1 MVRKQRLFAQL
12 TKSRPGGNEGRK
24 GKNMKIMSFV
34 FNDTAPTETYT
45 ITVRKHTESE
55 IINEYGFPYSIRIAN
70 ANPKAFDLNNH
81 VYLYDAWQTAYKR
94 LFELSE
100 VYKDIKPLIMEGV
113 DGETGACI

>member
-1 MVRKQRLFAQL
+1 
-12 TKSRPGGNEGRK
+12 
-24 GKNMKIMSFV
+24 MKIMRFETV
-34 FNDTAPTETYT
+34 QNIHGETYT

-70 ANPKAFDLNNH
+70 ANLKAFDLNNH

-113 DGETGACI
+113 DGETGTCI

>member
-1 MVRKQRLFAQL
+1 
-12 TKSRPGGNEGRK
+12 
-24 GKNMKIMSFV
+24 MKIMRFETV
-34 FNDTAPTETYT
+34 QNIHGETYT

-70 ANPKAFDLNNH
+70 ANQKAFDLNNH

-94 LFELSE
+94 LFELRE

-113 DGETGACI
+113 DGETGTCI

>member
-1 MVRKQRLFAQL
+1 
-12 TKSRPGGNEGRK
+12 
-24 GKNMKIMSFV
+24 MKIMRFETV
-34 FNDTAPTETYT
+34 QNIHGETYT

-55 IINEYGFPYSIRIAN
+55 IINKYGFPYSIRIAN

-113 DGETGACI
+113 DGETGFCI

>member
-1 MVRKQRLFAQL
+1 
-12 TKSRPGGNEGRK
+12 
-24 GKNMKIMSFV
+24 MKIMRFETV
-34 FNDTAPTETYT
+34 QNIHGETYT

-100 VYKDIKPLIMEGV
+100 VYMDTNFMSWEQIYALNNLEVVTVKGKGRTLICENR
-113 DGETGACI
+113 D

>member
-1 MVRKQRLFAQL
+1 MVYYTCKEQRNRLKAGKE
-12 TKSRPGGNEGRK
+12 TK
-24 GKNMKIMSFV
+24 MKTMKFETVQNIHG
-34 FNDTAPTETYT
+34 ETYT

-113 DGETGACI
+113 DGEAGTCI